1 MTPKEKL
8 IRASEIPHKP
18 LNAVAVYV
26 IGNDVWICIGETPS
40 VGNPEAR
47 KSNDQGI
54 NNARKKNFFEA
65 AKDFSATTAAEPLV
79 PGYVVNF
86 QQALIGELMYRRLP
100 SAPKK
105 NGVYQLLGE
114 GKPNDTSIPILGPY
128 IEKDHYT
135 RVDVFSKRFASIPGA
150 QFVSKEATS
159 RSWIKRFGGAFH
171 VKVAEE
177 VAKVVGLENIRG
189 LEENH
194 QPVGHQVNRVDIATR
209 NHIAVECK
217 QFILHVSP
225 GQVKDW
231 VLQASRRFEP
241 DSNGYKYNR
250 VLVVIPDGKD
260 FQGIQSMVN
269 KYINVRCSKL
279 TGRISICALSGVSK
293 TIEGPRKE

>member
-1 MTPKEKL
+1 MTSREVL
-8 IRASEIPHKP
+8 VNASKISNKP

-26 IGNDVWICIGETPS
+26 IGNDIWICIGETPS
-40 VGNPEAR
+40 VGNLEAR

-65 AKDFSATTAAEPLV
+65 AKDFSATTAAEPFV

-86 QQALIGELMYRRLP
+86 QQALLGELKYRRLS
-100 SAPKK
+100 SAPKIK
-105 NGVYQLLGE
+105 GVYQLE
-114 GKPNDTSIPILGPY
+114 GRKPDDTSIPILGPY
-128 IEKDHYT
+128 IEKDHYV
-135 RVDVFSKRFASIPGA
+135 RIDNFSKRFVNIPGA

-159 RSWIKRFGGAFH
+159 RIWLKRFGGAFH

-250 VLVVIPDGKD
+250 ILIVIPDGKD
-260 FQGIQSMVN
+260 FEGIQSMVN
-269 KYINVRCSKL
+269 KYINVHCSKL
-279 TGRISICALSGVSK
+279 AGKISICTLSSVSK
-293 TIEGPRKE
+293 TIEEPRKE